1 MEEWLNRIMKLFE
14 NHSIISGSLFAFFT
28 SFLRL
33 YYVRKSFTSKI
44 IDSLTCAFVSSG
56 VSYALITYFTID
68 ENIAFFIGVFVG
80 YLGTE
85 EIKDKILKYIER
97 KMN

>member
-33 YYVRKSFTSKI
+33 YYVRKSFASKI
-44 IDSLTCAFVSSG
+44 VDSLTCAFVSSG
-56 VSYALITYFTID
+56 VSYALITYCTLD

-85 EIKDKILKYIER
+85 EIKDKILKFVDR
-97 KMN
+97 KMH